1 MNITHKLAIILFIFQ
16 INNLYSQEFIISKT
30 DHVAYE
36 VRDLNKVGD
45 FFINIFKFDEIEI
58 DNPSLRW
65 FDVGDGFE
73 IHLGENKEANHKK
86 IKANHFAVTVN
97 NLAIFMESLKSNA
110 IYFESWYGNELQY
123 NIRPHDNALQIYLT
137 DPEGNW
143 IEVNQ
148 RQ

>member
-1 MNITHKLAIILFIFQ
+1 MNITHWVPLILFILQ
-16 INNLYSQEFIISKT
+16 INNIYSQEFIISKT

-36 VRDLNKVGD
+36 VKDLNKVGD
-45 FFINIFKFDEIEI
+45 FFINIFKFKEIEI

-65 FDVGDGFE
+65 FDIGDGFE
-73 IHLGENKEANHKK
+73 IHLGENKEANQEKV
-86 IKANHFAVTVN
+86 KANHLAVTVN
-97 NLAIFMESLKSNA
+97 NLEIFMEYLKSND
-110 IYFESWYGNELQY
+110 IYFESWDGKKLQY
-123 NIRPHDNALQIYLT
+123 NIRPNDNALQIYLT